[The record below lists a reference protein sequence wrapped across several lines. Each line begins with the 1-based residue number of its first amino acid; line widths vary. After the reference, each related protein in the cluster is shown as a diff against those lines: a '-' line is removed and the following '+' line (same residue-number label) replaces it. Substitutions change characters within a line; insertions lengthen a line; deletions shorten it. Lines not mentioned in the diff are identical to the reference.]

1 MVLLSPLI
9 APVMIFTIGPL
20 ATYVATPARFGELA
34 AAAWLAVLWRDHVG
48 WSLLQPQLRKVA
60 IATGC
65 ILLLER
71 TVLPSL
77 VFVEPSI
84 ALLLSG
90 ACVGLAVSQSGNGH
104 LQQLMNSCL
113 LRWFGKYSYGIYVY
127 HHALKPIWIHSLW

>member
-48 WSLLQPQLRKVA
+48 WSLLRLHLRKVA

-65 ILLLER
+65 ILLSER

-77 VFVEPSI
+77 VFAEPSI
-84 ALLLSG
+84 TIFLSE

-104 LQQLMNSCL
+104 RQQLMNSSP
-113 LRWFGKYSYGIYVY
+113 LRWFGK
-127 HHALKPIWIHSLW
+127 